1 MKLYV
6 CWGDWK
12 KPILGHR
19 HPCGDAHQALL
30 DAGYDPEV
38 VKVYGFGPLPMFL
51 QPKRKKVLELT
62 GKTWVPALEL
72 DDGSAISDSKKIIE
86 WAGNHPAAQAN
97 A

>member
-12 KPILGHR
+12 RPIFEHR

-38 VKVYGFGPLPMFL
+38 VKTNGFGPLPMFL
-51 QPKRKKVLELT
+51 QPKRRKVEELS
-62 GKTWVPALEL
+62 GQTWVPILEL
-72 DDGSAISDSKKIIE
+72 DDGEVISGSKEIIS
-86 WAGNHPAAQAN
+86 WAGEHGSA
-97 A
+97 